1 MDQALE
7 AAASQSPAVNATP
20 WHLLM
25 PLAAS
30 ILFVCGLIFI
40 KRISAGGIGPWTVT
54 FVTNC
59 WAALLFSST
68 WLLGGELQ
76 PWSDWWQPFL
86 VASLYILGQIFT
98 FAAVEHGDVSVAT
111 PIFGVK
117 VIFVAMILS
126 TVVGESLSSA
136 VWFAVFLAFCGI
148 LLVQWIP
155 KRATVSPRDAKVAQ
169 SGRLTL
175 TIVMAV
181 CAAGSFATF
190 DVVVQHYAKT
200 WGTGRLI
207 PIAFWMAGVLSL
219 GFLPFIDS
227 NPLRLSTRKGLL
239 IGSFLVAG
247 QAMFLVTSLGTFNDA
262 ARINVVYTLRGLWG
276 VVLAWA
282 VATLLG
288 GHEADLP
295 KRTML
300 VRLGGASLL
309 TLAVLIVILQ

>member
-7 AAASQSPAVNATP
+7 AAALQSPSVGPTP
-20 WHLLM
+20 WHLFM

-30 ILFVCGLIFI
+30 VLFVCGLIFV
-40 KRISAGGIGPWTVT
+40 KRISAAGIGPWTVT
-54 FVTNC
+54 FITNC
-59 WAALLFSST
+59 WAALLFSSI

-86 VASLYILGQIFT
+86 VASLYILGQVFT

-111 PIFGVK
+111 PVFGVK
-117 VIFVAMILS
+117 VIFVALILS
-126 TVVGESLSSA
+126 AVVGESLGGA
-136 VWFAVFLAFCGI
+136 IWVAVFLAFCGI
-148 LLVQWIP
+148 LLVQWMP
-155 KRATVSPRDAKVAQ
+155 KRTKDSDSVTQVAE

-190 DVVVQHYAKT
+190 DVVVQHFAKT

-227 NPLRLSTRKGLL
+227 NPLRPSTRKGLL

-282 VATLLG
+282 VASLLG
-288 GHEADLP
+288 GREADLP
-295 KRTML
+295 KRIMMM
-300 VRLGGASLL
+300 RLCGASLL